1 MPLKLS
7 NFFDPELIL
16 TDLKAQSKSEAIEEI
31 INRVASK
38 HPGIEKETVVRAIQE
53 REELGP
59 TSFGRG
65 FCFPHARTD
74 QVRDM
79 IIAVGISREG
89 IRAETP
95 DQIALHVFFLLMT
108 PRNISRLYLQTLS
121 ALANLARRPES
132 LQAFLKAETPQGAID
147 IIGGSGLDVKEELT
161 VKDIMNTKPVTVTPQ
176 DSLKEVA
183 NLLFKHHL
191 SGVFVVDKGGKV
203 LGEITEEELIKAALP
218 DYGSLIANLANLPE
232 LEPFDDLL
240 RKEDEIRVREV
251 FDRKARTVEENAPV
265 VEVAAMM
272 LFKRASRVAV
282 MREGR
287 FVGEVLRSDI
297 VSKIIRG

>member
-16 TDLKAQSKSEAIEEI
+16 TDLKAEGKKEAIAEI
-31 INRVASK
+31 VAGVTAR
-38 HPGIEKETVVRAIQE
+38 HPAIEKEAVVQAIQE
-53 REELGP
+53 REELGS

-74 QVRDM
+74 QVGDM
-79 IIAVGISREG
+79 IIAMGISRGG
-89 IRAETP
+89 IRAKTP
-95 DQIALHVFFLLMT
+95 DDLPLHVFFLLMT
-108 PRNISRLYLQTLS
+108 PRSISRLYLQTLS

-132 LQAFLKAETPQGAID
+132 LQAFLQAETPQAVID
-147 IIGGSGLDVKEELT
+147 IIGGTGLDVKEEIT
-161 VKDIMNTKPVTVTPQ
+161 VKDIMNTKPATATPQ

-183 NLLFKHHL
+183 NLLFEHHL
-191 SGVFVVDKGGKV
+191 NGVFVVDKAGKL

-240 RKEDEIRVREV
+240 RRQDEIKVREV
-251 FDRKARTVEENAPV
+251 FNREVRTVDESVPV
-265 VEVAAMM
+265 VEAAALM
-272 LFKRASRVAV
+272 LFKKASRVAV
-282 MREGR
+282 MKEGR

-297 VSKIIRG
+297 ISKIIRG

>member
-1 MPLKLS
+1 MPLRLA

-16 TDLKAQSKSEAIEEI
+16 VSLKAGNKAGAVEEI
-31 INRVASK
+31 VDRVIGK
-38 HPGIEKETVVRAIQE
+38 HPGIRKEAVFQAIQE
-53 REELGP
+53 REELGS

-74 QVRDM
+74 QVKEM
-79 IIAVGISREG
+79 IIAAGISREG
-89 IRAETP
+89 IEAETP
-95 DQIALHVFFLLMT
+95 DNKPLHVFFLLMT

-121 ALANLARRPES
+121 ALANLARKPES
-132 LQAFLKAETPQGAID
+132 LQAFLQAKNSQEVIEAIESY
-147 IIGGSGLDVKEELT
+147 GPDVKEELA
-161 VKDIMNTKPVTVTPQ
+161 VKDIMNTEPVTVTPQ

-191 SGVFVVDKGGKV
+191 NGVLVVDKTGKL

-240 RKEDEIRVREV
+240 RKQDEIRVREV
-251 FDRKARTVEENAPV
+251 FNRKVRTVEDNAPI
-265 VEVAAMM
+265 VEVAALM
-272 LFKRASRVAV
+272 LFKKASRVAV
-282 MREGR
+282 TREGKL
-287 FVGEVLRSDI
+287 VGEVLRSDI
-297 VSKIIRG
+297 VSKIIR

>member
-16 TDLKAQSKSEAIEEI
+16 TGLQATSKSEAIEEI
-31 INRVASK
+31 INRVVSK
-38 HPGIEKETVVRAIQE
+38 HAGIEKKAVVQAIQE

-95 DQIALHVFFLLMT
+95 DQIPLHVFFLLMT
-108 PRNISRLYLQTLS
+108 PRNISKLYLQTLS

-147 IIGGSGLDVKEELT
+147 IIGGTGLDVEEELT

-183 NLLFKHHL
+183 NLLFKHRL

-240 RKEDEIRVREV
+240 RRQDEIRVREV
-251 FDRKARTVEENAPV
+251 FSRKARTVDENAAV
-265 VEVAAMM
+265 VEVAALM
-272 LFKRASRVAV
+272 LFKKASRVAV
-282 MREGR
+282 MKEGR
-287 FVGEVLRSDI
+287 LVGEVLRSDI
-297 VSKIIRG
+297 ISKIIRG

>member
-1 MPLKLS
+1 MPLRLA

-16 TDLKAQSKSEAIEEI
+16 VDLKARSKAGAVEEI
-31 INRVASK
+31 VDRVIGK
-38 HPGIEKETVVRAIQE
+38 YPGIRKEAVFQAIQE
-53 REELGP
+53 REELGS

-74 QVRDM
+74 QVKEM
-79 IIAVGISREG
+79 VIAVGVSREG
-89 IRAETP
+89 IEAETP
-95 DQIALHVFFLLMT
+95 DNKPLHVFFLLMT

-121 ALANLARRPES
+121 ALANLARKPES
-132 LQAFLKAETPQGAID
+132 LQAFLQAKSSQEVIEAIENH
-147 IIGGSGLDVKEELT
+147 GLDVKEELT
-161 VKDIMNTKPVTVTPQ
+161 VKDIMNTEPVTVTPQ

-191 SGVFVVDKGGKV
+191 NGVLVVDKTGKL

-240 RKEDEIRVREV
+240 RKQDEIRVREV
-251 FDRKARTVEENAPV
+251 FNRKVRTVEENAPI
-265 VEVAAMM
+265 VEVAALM
-272 LFKRASRVAV
+272 LFKKASRVAV
-282 MREGR
+282 TKEGKL
-287 FVGEVLRSDI
+287 VGEVLRSDI
-297 VSKIIRG
+297 VSKIIR